1 MNRTILLASNNQG
14 KLKEISA
21 LLQHIDLH
29 LVIPSDIGLVLNVSE
44 DGQTYEENA
53 LLKALAFCQASGL
66 PSLAD
71 DTGLEVEALNG
82 APGLHSARF
91 VQTPNAS
98 DADRRQYLL
107 ECLRGKEKPWR
118 ARFVCV
124 VVLAVPDGN
133 IISANGCCEG
143 EITEQE
149 RGNSGFGYDHVFL
162 FPSKNKTMAE
172 LGMQEKNKISHRA
185 RAVKK
190 IIPDLKS
197 LVK

>member
-29 LVIPSDIGLVLNVSE
+29 LTLPSDINLVLNVSE

-53 LLKALAFCQASGL
+53 HLKALAFCQASGL

-107 ECLRGKEKPWR
+107 ECLKGKEKPWR

-124 VVLAVPDGN
+124 VVLALPDGR
-133 IISANGCCEG
+133 IISANGSCKG

-149 RGNSGFGYDHVFL
+149 RGDGGFGYDHVFL

-190 IIPDLKS
+190 IIPDLKL